1 MYTAITA
8 LILILINMANNIRYR
23 MYVRTREICM
33 LRAVGMSVAMAREL
47 FFIENAVLGIV
58 SAVFAYFCSKP
69 VLRYLYKISDLKLY
83 GHNFAYDY
91 PAFFAVSA
99 AADLLK
105 AWKTRQLAEAVGK
118 AD

>member
-1 MYTAITA
+1 
-8 LILILINMANNIRYR
+8 

-69 VLRYLYKISDLKLY
+69 VLRYLYKTSDLKLY
-83 GHNFAYDY
+83 GHKFAYDY

-99 AADLLK
+99 AAVAICMVLSADLLK